1 MSSVPRRVRDE
12 QDARVLLDRLT
23 RSGRVLGE
31 WCQAEGISAH
41 SLGWWRSQLK
51 RGGLRVVEVTS
62 KPAVASRRSS
72 RYILHIGE
80 IAIEVSDD
88 FEEAT
93 LSRLLK
99 VLAPC

>member
-1 MSSVPRRVRDE
+1 
-12 QDARVLLDRLT
+12 
-23 RSGRVLGE
+23 
-31 WCQAEGISAH
+31 
-41 SLGWWRSQLK
+41 
-51 RGGLRVVEVTS
+51 VEVTS

-93 LSRLLK
+93 LTRLLK